1 MTAIEQPTIFIV
13 DDDIAAQ
20 ESMAAITS
28 AMGLR
33 SKRFSSAAEFLDA
46 YDPSESGCLITDER
60 MPGMSGIEL
69 LRTFQKLSSNA
80 PSILITAYADVPLTV
95 EAMQYEAVTVLEKPC
110 QHQELR
116 KAIRTALKREESRQ
130 RDLVRRRMVSERLA
144 SLTDQESQVM
154 HKLLK
159 GAANKSI
166 ASQLG
171 IGIRTVEK
179 RRHDILKKMQANT
192 PVHLAYLIARYTQ
205 IEPDSP

>member
-33 SKRFSSAAEFLDA
+33 SKRFSSATEFLDA

-130 RDLVRRRMVSERLA
+130 RDLVRRRMVYERLA